1 MLRYVLLM
9 SKKTSQDVWTS
20 TDTALSALSA
30 LPVLK
35 AEMLLPILLLNLVLC
50 LTDSGAD
57 AKSSPEPGSEGL
69 ENLVEKLESRLRDM
83 EKRLEETEQN
93 NQEMKRRLEEFAEKM
108 RTEKDEFEKR
118 EQGTKTSRSKLKME
132 VEEALRKEF
141 ASNFSHNNALTKP
154 SLRDLPIVIISAWRA
169 SSLTSPQTVTFE
181 SFLANFNNQDRPG
194 GGGGVLNLDSGVFTC
209 FTPGYYTV
217 SFSAYAA
224 VGPNSNVNPHL
235 YMYKNGSELPESYW
249 FFGANDDVGVTS
261 SRILVRTLLYNVCMK
276 VINCKITIFPD
287 SPHGCRRHSGAEDD
301 ERRLH
306 PCNHLQ
312 H

>member
-1 MLRYVLLM
+1 
-9 SKKTSQDVWTS
+9 
-20 TDTALSALSA
+20 
-30 LPVLK
+30 
-35 AEMLLPILLLNLVLC
+35 MLLAILLLSLVLPT
-50 LTDSGAD
+50 LTSAGPAD
-57 AKSSPEPGSEGL
+57 AKHGTQDL
-69 ENLVEKLESRLRDM
+69 ENLVEKLEFRLRDM
-83 EKRLEETEQN
+83 ETRMQVETEKQAKEKRDLEAKNEETE
-93 NQEMKRRLEEFAEKM
+93 KRLAELEAS
-108 RTEKDEFEKR
+108 T
-118 EQGTKTSRSKLKME
+118 SKLRME
-132 VEEALRKEF
+132 VEKSLRKEI
-141 ASNFSHNNALTKP
+141 ASNITNAL
-154 SLRDLPIVIISAWRA
+154 SNLSVRDLPIVLISAWQHDDIR
-169 SSLTSPQTVTFE
+169 SPQTVA
-181 SFLANFNNQDRPG
+181 ANFNNADRPG
-194 GGGGVLNLDSGVFTC
+194 GGSGELDLGSGVFTC

>member
-1 MLRYVLLM
+1 
-9 SKKTSQDVWTS
+9 
-20 TDTALSALSA
+20 
-30 LPVLK
+30 
-35 AEMLLPILLLNLVLC
+35 MLLAILLLNFVLC
-50 LTDSGAD
+50 LTDAGAD

-108 RTEKDEFEKR
+108 RTDEFEKR

-249 FFGANDDVGVTS
+249 FFGSNDDVGVTS
-261 SRILVRTLLYNVCMK
+261 SRILVGNLLYNVCMK
-276 VINCKITIFPD
+276 VINCRIITYF
-287 SPHGCRRHSGAEDD
+287 SRFSTWMQET
-301 ERRLH
+301 LWS
-306 PCNHLQ
+306 
-312 H
+312 